1 MFWRILKKDLKRKK
15 TMNIILLLFVVLC
28 SMFAAASVNNIIAV
42 VGGLD
47 YYFEKA
53 ELGDYFIIERST
65 GGKDT
70 ISKILKH
77 SENVS
82 GYRTYNVVNASCDDL
97 KTDSGKLMEFSN
109 IALICDINNTKQ
121 NFFGMDNEVIT
132 NVENGKVYITGSV
145 PKREGV
151 KIGERFYVELGDT
164 KLPLE
169 VAGFAKD
176 ALLGSEM
183 MGNPRLLINSAD
195 FETLTA
201 DETIHTYSCGHV
213 YDIDTDN
220 AAALESELNEQNGML
235 FSGDRDLIKMTY
247 IMNMLVAAIIL
258 VVSAGL
264 LIVSFVVLRFTIRF
278 TIAEEFREIGVMKAI
293 GLNNSSIR
301 MLYLVKYLGI
311 TLAGA
316 VIGYFGSVPFG
327 NLLLKS
333 VSENMVLGN
342 DNGMIIG
349 VVCCIAVV
357 LIIMLFGW
365 SSTRR
370 IEKLS
375 AIDAV
380 RSGQTGERFRKRSL
394 LSLGKSKFG
403 STGFLA
409 LNDVTSEPK
418 QYGILTAVFAICTA
432 LVMILAVTANTL
444 DSGSL
449 LYLLSMTES
458 DVYLTDSSRAMEI
471 IAGTKTIC
479 ETEDEIADILTENDM
494 PGNVYLEDWYK
505 LPVTAKNGSFQINFL
520 KCADTVTTDYDYTDG
535 SAPMKPDEIAV
546 TKQISKK
553 LGAEIGDRVTVKIGG
568 EEREFIIT
576 AYFQCFNNLGECARF
591 HQDVEIADTLMT
603 SSFSYQI
610 TFDDHPDKAVIE
622 ERIEKLKD
630 IFDNQNIFDTKG
642 FVKDCMGVGDMIAA
656 VKNLVLML
664 SLIIIILLAVLMERS
679 FISKERSE
687 IALLKAVG
695 FDSGSVILYHT
706 MRFGITVIIAI
717 VTASALLM
725 PLTKLIMDPLFG
737 MMGAID
743 KIEYQFNAL
752 EIFGAYPVI
761 IFCVTVLS
769 AALTALYTKTIKASD
784 TASIE

>member
-65 GGKDT
+65 GGEDT

-82 GYRTYNVVNASCDDL
+82 GYRTYNVVSASCDDL

-132 NVENGKVYITGSV
+132 DVEKGKVYITGSV

-449 LYLLSMTES
+449 LYLLSMTDS
-458 DVYLTDSSRAMEI
+458 DVYLNDSRRGMEVI
-471 IAGTKTIC
+471 GGAKTIR
-479 ETEDEIADILTENDM
+479 ETEEEIADILAENDT
-494 PGNVYLEDWYK
+494 PGSVYLEGWYK
-505 LPVTAKNGSFQINFL
+505 LPVTAKNGSFQVNFL
-520 KCADTVTTDYDYTDG
+520 KCMDTNTSDYDYTEG
-535 SAPMKPDEIAV
+535 YVPLKLDEIAV
-546 TKQISKK
+546 TKQISDK
-553 LGAEIGDRVTVKIGG
+553 LGAKIGDRITVNIGG
-568 EEREFIIT
+568 KESEFIIT

-591 HQDVEIADTLMT
+591 HQDVEIADDLMT
-603 SSFSYQI
+603 GCFAYQI
-610 TFDDHPDKAVIE
+610 NFDDHPDKTVID
-622 ERIEKLKD
+622 ERIEKLKG
-630 IFDNQNIFDTKG
+630 IFDNKNIFDTKG
-642 FVKDCMGVGDMIAA
+642 FVKDCMGVGNTIAA

-679 FISKERSE
+679 FISKERAE
-687 IALLKAVG
+687 IALMKAMG
-695 FDSGSVILYHT
+695 FGNRSVIVHHT
-706 MRFGITVIIAI
+706 MRFGITVLTGI
-717 VTASALLM
+717 VTASVLLM
-725 PLTKLIMDPLFG
+725 PLTKLIMDPIFG
-737 MMGAID
+737 MMGAIGG
-743 KIEYQFNAL
+743 IEYQFNIL
-752 EIFGAYPVI
+752 EIFGLYPVI

-769 AALTALYTKTIKASD
+769 AALTALYTRTIKPSD
-784 TASIE
+784 TASVE

>member
-65 GGKDT
+65 SGEDT

-77 SENVS
+77 SESVS

-132 NVENGKVYITGSV
+132 DVEKGKVYITGSV

-311 TLAGA
+311 TIAGA

-357 LIIMLFGW
+357 LIIILFGW

-449 LYLLSMTES
+449 LYLLSITES
-458 DVYLTDSSRAMEI
+458 DVYMNDSTRAMEI
-471 IAGTKTIC
+471 IAGAKTIR
-479 ETEDEIADILTENDM
+479 ETEDEIVNILAENDM
-494 PGNVYLEDWYK
+494 PGNVYLEAWYK
-505 LPVTAKNGSFQINFL
+505 LPVTAKNGSFQVNFL
-520 KCADTVTTDYDYTDG
+520 NCMDTKTTDYDYTDG
-535 SAPMKPDEIAV
+535 SAPIKPDEIAV
-546 TKQISKK
+546 TKQISEK
-553 LGAEIGDRVTVKIGG
+553 LGAEIGDRVTVNIGG

-591 HQDVEIADTLMT
+591 HEDVSIPDSLMT
-603 SSFSYQI
+603 SSFAYQI
-610 TFDDHPDKAVIE
+610 NFDDHPDKTVID

-725 PLTKLIMDPLFG
+725 PLTKLIIDPIFG
-737 MMGAID
+737 MMGAIGN
-743 KIEYQFNAL
+743 IEYQFNVL

-769 AALTALYTKTIKASD
+769 AALTALYTKAIKSSD

>member
-65 GGKDT
+65 GGEDT

-132 NVENGKVYITGSV
+132 DVEKGKVYITGSV

-220 AAALESELNEQNGML
+220 PAALESELNEQNGML

-418 QYGILTAVFAICTA
+418 QYGILTVVFAICTA

>member
-15 TMNIILLLFVVLC
+15 AMNTILLLFVVLC
-28 SMFAAASVNNIIAV
+28 SMFAAASINNIIAV

-65 GGKDT
+65 GGEDT

-132 NVENGKVYITGSV
+132 DVEKGKVYITGSV

-220 AAALESELNEQNGML
+220 SAALESELNEQNGML

-449 LYLLSMTES
+449 LYLLSMTDS
-458 DVYLTDSSRAMEI
+458 DVYLNDSTRGMEVI
-471 IAGTKTIC
+471 GGAKTIR
-479 ETEDEIADILTENDM
+479 ETEEEIANILEENDM
-494 PGNVYLEDWYK
+494 HGSVYLESWYK
-505 LPVTAKNGSFQINFL
+505 LPVAAKNGSFQINFL

-591 HQDVEIADTLMT
+591 HQDVEIADDLMT
-603 SSFSYQI
+603 SCFAYQI
-610 TFDDHPDKAVIE
+610 NFDDDPDKTVID

-706 MRFGITVIIAI
+706 MRFGITVLTGI
-717 VTASALLM
+717 VAASVLLM
-725 PLTKLIMDPLFG
+725 PLTKLIMDPIFG
-737 MMGAID
+737 MMGAIGN
-743 KIEYQFNAL
+743 IEYQFNAL

>member
-65 GGKDT
+65 GGEDT

-82 GYRTYNVVNASCDDL
+82 GYKTYNVVNASCDDL

-132 NVENGKVYITGSV
+132 DVEKGKVYITGSV

-164 KLPLE
+164 KLLLE

-264 LIVSFVVLRFTIRF
+264 LIVSFVVSRFTIRF

-342 DNGMIIG
+342 DNGMIIS

-394 LSLGKSKFG
+394 LSLGKSKFS

-449 LYLLSMTES
+449 LYLLSITES
-458 DVYLTDSSRAMEI
+458 DVYMNNSTRAMEI
-471 IAGTKTIC
+471 IAGAKTIR
-479 ETEDEIADILTENDM
+479 ETEDEIVNILAENDM
-494 PGNVYLEDWYK
+494 PGNVYLEAWYK
-505 LPVTAKNGSFQINFL
+505 LPVTAKNGSFQVNFL
-520 KCADTVTTDYDYTDG
+520 NCMDTKTTDYDYTDG
-535 SAPMKPDEIAV
+535 SAPIKPDEIAV
-546 TKQISKK
+546 TKQISEK
-553 LGAEIGDRVTVKIGG
+553 LGAEIGDRVTVNIGG
-568 EEREFIIT
+568 EKREFIIT

-591 HQDVEIADTLMT
+591 HEDVSIPDSLMT
-603 SSFSYQI
+603 SSFAYQI
-610 TFDDHPDKAVIE
+610 NFDDHPDKAVIE

-725 PLTKLIMDPLFG
+725 PLTKLIIDPIFG
-737 MMGAID
+737 MMGAIGN
-743 KIEYQFNAL
+743 IEYQFNVL

-769 AALTALYTKTIKASD
+769 AALTALYTKAIKSSD

>member
-65 GGKDT
+65 GGEDT

-82 GYRTYNVVNASCDDL
+82 GYKTYNVVNASCDDL

-132 NVENGKVYITGSV
+132 DVEKGKVYITGSV

-183 MGNPRLLINSAD
+183 MGNPRLLVNSED
-195 FETLTA
+195 FETLMA
-201 DETIHTYSCGHV
+201 DETIRAYNCGHV
-213 YDIDTDN
+213 YYIGTDN

-301 MLYLVKYLGI
+301 VLYLVKYSGI
-311 TLAGA
+311 ALVGA

-327 NLLLKS
+327 NMLLES

-342 DNGMIIG
+342 DNSIMIGI
-349 VVCCIAVV
+349 VCCIAVV

-365 SSTRR
+365 GSTGK
-370 IEKLS
+370 IKKLS
-375 AIDAV
+375 PIDAV
-380 RSGQTGERFRKRSL
+380 RSGQTGERFKKRSIMT
-394 LSLGKSKFG
+394 LGKSRLG

-449 LYLLSMTES
+449 LYLLSITES
-458 DVYLTDSSRAMEI
+458 DVYMNDSTRAMEI
-471 IAGTKTIC
+471 IAGAKTIR
-479 ETEDEIADILTENDM
+479 ETEDEIVNILAENDM
-494 PGNVYLEDWYK
+494 PGNVYLEAWYK
-505 LPVTAKNGSFQINFL
+505 LPVTAKNGSFQVNFL
-520 KCADTVTTDYDYTDG
+520 NCMDTKTTDYDYTDG
-535 SAPMKPDEIAV
+535 SAAIKPDEIAV
-546 TKQISKK
+546 TKQISEK
-553 LGAEIGDRVTVKIGG
+553 LGAEIGDRVTVNIGG

-591 HQDVEIADTLMT
+591 HEDVSIPDSLMT
-603 SSFSYQI
+603 SSFAYQI
-610 TFDDHPDKAVIE
+610 NFDDHPDKTVID
-622 ERIEKLKD
+622 ERIEKLKG
-630 IFDNQNIFDTKG
+630 IFDNKNIFDTKG
-642 FVKDCMGVGDMIAA
+642 FVKDCMGVGNTIAA

-679 FISKERSE
+679 FISKERAE
-687 IALLKAVG
+687 IALMKAMG
-695 FDSGSVILYHT
+695 FGNRSVIVHHT
-706 MRFGITVIIAI
+706 MRFGITVLTGI
-717 VTASALLM
+717 VTASVLLM

-737 MMGAID
+737 MMGAIGS
-743 KIEYQFNAL
+743 IEYQFNIL
-752 EIFGAYPVI
+752 EIFGLYPVI
-761 IFCVTVLS
+761 IFCMTVLS
-769 AALTALYTKTIKASD
+769 AALTALYTRTIKPSD

>member
-65 GGKDT
+65 GGEDT

-82 GYRTYNVVNASCDDL
+82 GYKTYNVVNASCDDL

-132 NVENGKVYITGSV
+132 DVENGKVYITGSV

-164 KLPLE
+164 KLLLE

-342 DNGMIIG
+342 DNGMIIS

-394 LSLGKSKFG
+394 LSLGKSKFS

-449 LYLLSMTES
+449 LYLLSITES
-458 DVYLTDSSRAMEI
+458 DVYMNNSTRAMEI
-471 IAGTKTIC
+471 IAGAKTIR
-479 ETEDEIADILTENDM
+479 ETEDEIVNILAENDM
-494 PGNVYLEDWYK
+494 PGNVYLEAWYK
-505 LPVTAKNGSFQINFL
+505 LPVTAKNGSFQVNFL
-520 KCADTVTTDYDYTDG
+520 NCMDTKTTDYDYTDG
-535 SAPMKPDEIAV
+535 SAPIKPDEIAV
-546 TKQISKK
+546 TKQISEK
-553 LGAEIGDRVTVKIGG
+553 LGAEIGDRVTVNIGG
-568 EEREFIIT
+568 EKREFIIT

-591 HQDVEIADTLMT
+591 HEDVSIPDSLMT
-603 SSFSYQI
+603 SSFAYQI
-610 TFDDHPDKAVIE
+610 NFDDHPDKAVIE

-725 PLTKLIMDPLFG
+725 PLTKLIIDPIFG
-737 MMGAID
+737 MMGAIGN
-743 KIEYQFNAL
+743 IEYQFNVL

-769 AALTALYTKTIKASD
+769 AALTALYTKAIKSSD

>member
-65 GGKDT
+65 GGEDT

-370 IEKLS
+370 IGKLS

-494 PGNVYLEDWYK
+494 PGNVYLEGWYK
-505 LPVTAKNGSFQINFL
+505 LPVTAKNGNFQINFL

-546 TKQISKK
+546 TKQISQK

-725 PLTKLIMDPLFG
+725 PLTKLIIDPIFG
-737 MMGAID
+737 MMGAIG

-769 AALTALYTKTIKASD
+769 AALTALYTKAIKSSD

>member
-65 GGKDT
+65 GGEDT

-82 GYRTYNVVNASCDDL
+82 GYKTYNVVNASCDDL

-132 NVENGKVYITGSV
+132 DVEKGKVYITGSV

-380 RSGQTGERFRKRSL
+380 RSGQTGERFRERSL

-449 LYLLSMTES
+449 LYLLSMTDS
-458 DVYLTDSSRAMEI
+458 DVYLNDSTRGMEVI
-471 IAGTKTIC
+471 GGAKTIR
-479 ETEDEIADILTENDM
+479 ETEEEIADILAENDM
-494 PGNVYLEDWYK
+494 PGSVYLEGWYK
-505 LPVTAKNGSFQINFL
+505 LPVTAKNGSFQVNFL
-520 KCADTVTTDYDYTDG
+520 KCMDTNTSDYDYTEG
-535 SAPMKPDEIAV
+535 YAPLKLDEIAV
-546 TKQISKK
+546 TKQISDK
-553 LGAEIGDRVTVKIGG
+553 LGAKIGDRITVNIGG
-568 EEREFIIT
+568 KESEFIIT

-591 HQDVEIADTLMT
+591 HQDVEIADDLMT
-603 SSFSYQI
+603 TCFAYQI
-610 TFDDHPDKAVIE
+610 NFDDDPDKAVIE

-695 FDSGSVILYHT
+695 FDSGSVILYHA
-706 MRFGITVIIAI
+706 MRFGITVLTGI
-717 VTASALLM
+717 VAASVLLM
-725 PLTKLIMDPLFG
+725 PLTKLIIDPIFG
-737 MMGAID
+737 MMGAIGN
-743 KIEYQFNAL
+743 IEYQFNVL

>member
-65 GGKDT
+65 GGEDT

-82 GYRTYNVVNASCDDL
+82 GYKTYNVVNASCDDL

-132 NVENGKVYITGSV
+132 DVEKGKVYITGSV

-164 KLPLE
+164 KLLLE

-342 DNGMIIG
+342 DNGMIIS

-394 LSLGKSKFG
+394 LSLGKSKFS

-449 LYLLSMTES
+449 LYLLSITES
-458 DVYLTDSSRAMEI
+458 NVYMNNSTRAMEI
-471 IAGTKTIC
+471 IAGAKTIR
-479 ETEDEIADILTENDM
+479 ETEDEIVNILAENDM
-494 PGNVYLEDWYK
+494 PGNVYLEAWYK
-505 LPVTAKNGSFQINFL
+505 LPVTAKNGSFQVNFL
-520 KCADTVTTDYDYTDG
+520 NCMDTKTTDYDYTDG
-535 SAPMKPDEIAV
+535 SAPIKPDEIAV
-546 TKQISKK
+546 TKQISEK
-553 LGAEIGDRVTVKIGG
+553 LGAEIGDRVTVNIGG
-568 EEREFIIT
+568 EKREFIIT

-591 HQDVEIADTLMT
+591 HEDVSIPDSLMT
-603 SSFSYQI
+603 SSFAYQI
-610 TFDDHPDKAVIE
+610 NFDDHPDKAVIE

-725 PLTKLIMDPLFG
+725 PLTKLIIDPIFG
-737 MMGAID
+737 MMGAIGN
-743 KIEYQFNAL
+743 IEYQFNVL

-769 AALTALYTKTIKASD
+769 AALTALYTKAIKSSD

>member
-65 GGKDT
+65 GGEDT

-82 GYRTYNVVNASCDDL
+82 GYKTYNVVNASCDDL

-132 NVENGKVYITGSV
+132 DVEKGKVYITGSV

-164 KLPLE
+164 KLLLE

-342 DNGMIIG
+342 DNGMIIS

-394 LSLGKSKFG
+394 LSLGKSKFS

-449 LYLLSMTES
+449 LYLLSITES
-458 DVYLTDSSRAMEI
+458 DVYMNNSTRAMEI
-471 IAGTKTIC
+471 IAGAKTIR
-479 ETEDEIADILTENDM
+479 ETEDEIVNILAENDM
-494 PGNVYLEDWYK
+494 PGNVYLEAWYK
-505 LPVTAKNGSFQINFL
+505 LPVTAKNGSFQVNFL
-520 KCADTVTTDYDYTDG
+520 NCMDTKTTDYDYTDG
-535 SAPMKPDEIAV
+535 SAPIKPDEIAV
-546 TKQISKK
+546 TKQISEK
-553 LGAEIGDRVTVKIGG
+553 LDAEIGDRVTVNIGG
-568 EEREFIIT
+568 EKREFIIT

-591 HQDVEIADTLMT
+591 HEDVSIPDSLMT
-603 SSFSYQI
+603 SSFAYQI
-610 TFDDHPDKAVIE
+610 NFDDHPDKAVIE

-725 PLTKLIMDPLFG
+725 PLTKLIIDPIFG
-737 MMGAID
+737 MMGAIGN
-743 KIEYQFNAL
+743 IEYQFNVL

-769 AALTALYTKTIKASD
+769 AALTALYTKAIKSSD

>member
-1 MFWRILKKDLKRKK
+1 MFFRILKKDLKRKK

-65 GGKDT
+65 GGEDT

-77 SENVS
+77 NENVS
-82 GYRTYNVVNASCDDL
+82 GYKTYNVVNASCDDL

-132 NVENGKVYITGSV
+132 DVEKGKVYITGSV

-293 GLNNSSIR
+293 GLKNSSIR
-301 MLYLVKYLGI
+301 VLYLVKYSGI
-311 TLAGA
+311 ALAGA

-342 DNGMIIG
+342 DNSIMIGII
-349 VVCCIAVV
+349 CCIAVV

-365 SSTRR
+365 GSTGK
-370 IEKLS
+370 IKKLS
-375 AIDAV
+375 PIDAV
-380 RSGQTGERFRKRSL
+380 RSGQTGERFKKRSIMT
-394 LSLGKSKFG
+394 LGKSRLG

-449 LYLLSMTES
+449 LYLLSITES
-458 DVYLTDSSRAMEI
+458 DVYMNDSTRAMEI
-471 IAGTKTIC
+471 IAGAKTIR
-479 ETEDEIADILTENDM
+479 ETEDEIVNILAENDM
-494 PGNVYLEDWYK
+494 PGNVYLEAWYK
-505 LPVTAKNGSFQINFL
+505 LPVTAKNGSFQVNFL
-520 KCADTVTTDYDYTDG
+520 NCMDTKTTDYDYTDG
-535 SAPMKPDEIAV
+535 SAPIKPDEIAV
-546 TKQISKK
+546 TKQISEK
-553 LGAEIGDRVTVKIGG
+553 LGAEIGDRVTVNIGG

-591 HQDVEIADTLMT
+591 HEDVSIPDSLMT
-603 SSFSYQI
+603 SSFAYQI
-610 TFDDHPDKAVIE
+610 NFDDHPDKTVID
-622 ERIEKLKD
+622 ERIEKLKG
-630 IFDNQNIFDTKG
+630 IFDNKNIFDTKG
-642 FVKDCMGVGDMIAA
+642 FVKDCMGVGNTIAA

-679 FISKERSE
+679 FISKERAE
-687 IALLKAVG
+687 IALMKAMG
-695 FDSGSVILYHT
+695 FGNRSVIVHHT
-706 MRFGITVIIAI
+706 TRFGITVLTGI
-717 VTASALLM
+717 VTASVLLM
-725 PLTKLIMDPLFG
+725 PLTKLIMDPIFG
-737 MMGAID
+737 MMGAIGG
-743 KIEYQFNAL
+743 IEYQFNIL
-752 EIFGAYPVI
+752 EIFGLYPVI

-769 AALTALYTKTIKASD
+769 AALTALYTKAIKSSD

>member
-65 GGKDT
+65 GGEDT

-82 GYRTYNVVNASCDDL
+82 GYKTYNVVNASCDDL

-132 NVENGKVYITGSV
+132 DVEKGKVYITGSV
-145 PKREGV
+145 PKRKGV

-164 KLPLE
+164 KLLLE

-342 DNGMIIG
+342 DNGMIIS

-394 LSLGKSKFG
+394 LSLGKSKFS

-449 LYLLSMTES
+449 LYLLSITES
-458 DVYLTDSSRAMEI
+458 DVYMNNSTRAMEI
-471 IAGTKTIC
+471 IAGAKTIR
-479 ETEDEIADILTENDM
+479 ETEDEIVNILAENDM
-494 PGNVYLEDWYK
+494 PGNVYLEAWYK
-505 LPVTAKNGSFQINFL
+505 LPVTAKNGSFQVNFL
-520 KCADTVTTDYDYTDG
+520 NCMDTKTTDYDYTDG
-535 SAPMKPDEIAV
+535 SAPIKPDEIAV
-546 TKQISKK
+546 TKQISEK
-553 LGAEIGDRVTVKIGG
+553 LGAEIGDRVTVNIGG
-568 EEREFIIT
+568 EKREFIIT

-591 HQDVEIADTLMT
+591 HEDVSIPDSLMT
-603 SSFSYQI
+603 SSFAYQI
-610 TFDDHPDKAVIE
+610 NFDDHPDKAVIE

-725 PLTKLIMDPLFG
+725 PLTKLIIDPIFG
-737 MMGAID
+737 MMGAIGN
-743 KIEYQFNAL
+743 IEYQFNVL

-769 AALTALYTKTIKASD
+769 AALTALYTKAIKSSD

>member
-1 MFWRILKKDLKRKK
+1 MFFRILKKDLKRKK
-15 TMNIILLLFVVLC
+15 TMNIIILLFVILC
-28 SMFAAASVNNIIAV
+28 SMFAAASVNNIVAV

-53 ELGDYFIIERST
+53 GIGDYHIIERST
-65 GGKDT
+65 GGTDT
-70 ISKILKH
+70 ISEILEH
-77 SENVS
+77 SKNVS
-82 GYRTYNVVNASCDDL
+82 GYRTENVVYASCDNL
-97 KTDSGKLMEFSN
+97 KTNNGKLMEFSN
-109 IALICDINNTKQ
+109 IALVCDINDTKQ
-121 NFFGMDNEVIT
+121 NFFDMDNEVVT
-132 NVENGKVYITGSV
+132 EVEKGKVYITGNV

-151 KIGERFYVELGDT
+151 ETGDKFTVELGDT

-183 MGNPRLLINSAD
+183 MGNPRLLVNSED
-195 FETLTA
+195 FETLMA
-201 DETIHTYSCGHV
+201 DETIRTYNCGHV
-213 YDIDTDN
+213 YYIGTDN
-220 AAALESELNEQNGML
+220 VAALESELNEQKGLL
-235 FSGDRDLIKMTY
+235 FSGGTDLIKMTY

-264 LIVSFVVLRFTIRF
+264 LIVSFVVLRFTIKF
-278 TIAEEFREIGVMKAI
+278 TISEEFREIGVMKAI
-293 GLNNSSIR
+293 GLKNSSIR
-301 MLYLVKYLGI
+301 VLYLVKYSGI
-311 TLAGA
+311 ALAGA

-449 LYLLSMTES
+449 LYLMSMTDS
-458 DVYLTDSSRAMEI
+458 DVYLNDSTRGMEVI
-471 IAGTKTIC
+471 GGAKTIR
-479 ETEDEIADILTENDM
+479 ETEEEIADILAENDM
-494 PGNVYLEDWYK
+494 PGSVYLEGWYK
-505 LPVTAKNGSFQINFL
+505 LPVTAKNGSFQVNFL
-520 KCADTVTTDYDYTDG
+520 KCMDTNTSDYDYTEG
-535 SAPMKPDEIAV
+535 YVPLKLDEIAV
-546 TKQISKK
+546 TKQISDK
-553 LGAEIGDRVTVKIGG
+553 LGAKIGDRITVNIGG
-568 EEREFIIT
+568 KESEFIIT

-591 HQDVEIADTLMT
+591 HQDVEIADDLMT
-603 SSFSYQI
+603 SCFAYQI
-610 TFDDHPDKAVIE
+610 NFDDDPDKTVID
-622 ERIEKLKD
+622 ERIEKLKV
-630 IFDNQNIFDTKG
+630 IFDNKNIFDTKG
-642 FVKDCMGVGDMIAA
+642 FVKDCMGVGNTIAA
-656 VKNLVLML
+656 VKNLVLIL

-725 PLTKLIMDPLFG
+725 PLTKLIIDPIFG
-737 MMGAID
+737 MMGAIGN
-743 KIEYQFNAL
+743 IEYQFNVL

-769 AALTALYTKTIKASD
+769 AALTALYTKAIKSSD

>member
-65 GGKDT
+65 GGEDT

-82 GYRTYNVVNASCDDL
+82 GYKTYNVVNASCDDL

-109 IALICDINNTKQ
+109 IVLICDINNTKQ

-132 NVENGKVYITGSV
+132 DVEKGKVYITGSV

-264 LIVSFVVLRFTIRF
+264 LIVSFVVMRFTIKF
-278 TIAEEFREIGVMKAI
+278 TISEEFREIGVMKAI
-293 GLNNSSIR
+293 GLKNSSIR
-301 MLYLVKYLGI
+301 VLYLVKYSGI
-311 TLAGA
+311 ALAGA

-327 NLLLKS
+327 NMLLES

-342 DNGMIIG
+342 DNSIMIGII
-349 VVCCIAVV
+349 CCIAVV

-365 SSTRR
+365 GSTGK
-370 IEKLS
+370 IKKLS
-375 AIDAV
+375 PIDAV

-449 LYLLSMTES
+449 LYLLSITES
-458 DVYLTDSSRAMEI
+458 DVYMNDSTRAMEI
-471 IAGTKTIC
+471 IAGAKTIR
-479 ETEDEIADILTENDM
+479 ETEDEIVNILAENDM
-494 PGNVYLEDWYK
+494 PGNVYLEAWYK
-505 LPVTAKNGSFQINFL
+505 LPVTAKNGSFQVNFL
-520 KCADTVTTDYDYTDG
+520 NCMDTKTTDYDYTDG
-535 SAPMKPDEIAV
+535 SAPIKPDEIAV
-546 TKQISKK
+546 TKQISEK
-553 LGAEIGDRVTVKIGG
+553 LGAEIGDRVTVNIGG

-591 HQDVEIADTLMT
+591 HEDVSIPDSLMT
-603 SSFSYQI
+603 SSFAYQI
-610 TFDDHPDKAVIE
+610 NFDDHPDKTVID
-622 ERIEKLKD
+622 ERIEKLKG
-630 IFDNQNIFDTKG
+630 IFDNKNIFDTKG
-642 FVKDCMGVGDMIAA
+642 FVKDCMGVGNTIAA

-679 FISKERSE
+679 FISKERAE
-687 IALLKAVG
+687 IALMKAMG
-695 FDSGSVILYHT
+695 FGNRSVIVHHT
-706 MRFGITVIIAI
+706 TRFGITVLTGI
-717 VTASALLM
+717 VTASVLLM

-737 MMGAID
+737 MMGAIGS
-743 KIEYQFNAL
+743 IEYQFNIL
-752 EIFGAYPVI
+752 EIFGLYPVI
-761 IFCVTVLS
+761 IFCMTVLS
-769 AALTALYTKTIKASD
+769 AALTALYTRTIKPSD

>member
-65 GGKDT
+65 GGEDT

-82 GYRTYNVVNASCDDL
+82 GYKTYNVVNASCDDL

-132 NVENGKVYITGSV
+132 DVEKGKVYITGSV

-164 KLPLE
+164 KLLLE

-247 IMNMLVAAIIL
+247 IMNMLVA
-258 VVSAGL
+258 VSAGL

-342 DNGMIIG
+342 DNGMIIS

-394 LSLGKSKFG
+394 LSLGKSKFS

-449 LYLLSMTES
+449 LYLLSITES
-458 DVYLTDSSRAMEI
+458 DVYMNNSTRAMEI
-471 IAGTKTIC
+471 IAGAKTIR
-479 ETEDEIADILTENDM
+479 ETEDEIVNILAENDM
-494 PGNVYLEDWYK
+494 PGNVYLEAWYK
-505 LPVTAKNGSFQINFL
+505 LPVTAKNGSFQVNFL
-520 KCADTVTTDYDYTDG
+520 NCMDTKTTDYDYTDG
-535 SAPMKPDEIAV
+535 SAPIKPDEIAV
-546 TKQISKK
+546 TKQISEK
-553 LGAEIGDRVTVKIGG
+553 LGAEIGDRVTVNIGG
-568 EEREFIIT
+568 EKREFIIT

-591 HQDVEIADTLMT
+591 HEDVSIPDSLMT
-603 SSFSYQI
+603 SSFAYQI
-610 TFDDHPDKAVIE
+610 NFDDHPDKAVIE

-725 PLTKLIMDPLFG
+725 PLTKLIIDPIFG
-737 MMGAID
+737 MMGAIGN
-743 KIEYQFNAL
+743 IEYQFNVL

-769 AALTALYTKTIKASD
+769 AALTALYTKAIKSSD

>member
-15 TMNIILLLFVVLC
+15 TMNIILLLFVILC
-28 SMFAAASVNNIIAV
+28 SMFAAASVNNIVAV

-53 ELGDYFIIERST
+53 GISDYHIIDRST
-65 GGKDT
+65 DGEDT
-70 ISKILKH
+70 ISEILEH
-77 SENVS
+77 SEKVS
-82 GYRTYNVVNASCDDL
+82 DYRTENVIYAACDNL
-97 KTDSGKLMEFSN
+97 KKENGKLMDFTN
-109 IALICDINNTKQ
+109 IALVCDIGDTKQ
-121 NFFGMDNEVIT
+121 NFFDMNNEAVT
-132 NVENGKVYITGSV
+132 EVEQGKVYITGSV

-151 KIGERFYVELGDT
+151 KTGDRFYVELGST

-176 ALLGSEM
+176 ALLGSEI
-183 MGNPRLLINSAD
+183 MGNPRLLINHVD
-195 FETLTA
+195 FETLMD
-201 DETIHTYSCGHV
+201 DETIRTYNCGHV
-213 YDIDTDN
+213 YYISTDQVT
-220 AAALESELNEQNGML
+220 ALESELNEQKGIL
-235 FSGDRDLIKMTY
+235 FSGGTDLIKMTY
-247 IMNMLVAAIIL
+247 IMNMLVAVIIL
-258 VVSAGL
+258 VISAGM
-264 LIVSFVVLRFTIRF
+264 LIVSFVVLRFTIKF
-278 TIAEEFREIGVMKAI
+278 TISEEFREIGVMKAI
-293 GLNNSSIR
+293 GLKNSSIR
-301 MLYLVKYLGI
+301 VLYLVKYSGI
-311 TLAGA
+311 ALVGA

-327 NLLLKS
+327 NMLLES

-342 DNGMIIG
+342 DNSIMIGII
-349 VVCCIAVV
+349 CCIAVV

-365 SSTRR
+365 GSTGK
-370 IEKLS
+370 IKKLS
-375 AIDAV
+375 PIDAV
-380 RSGQTGERFRKRSL
+380 HSGQTGERFKKRSIMA
-394 LSLGKSKFG
+394 LGKSRLG

-444 DSGSL
+444 DSDSL

-479 ETEDEIADILTENDM
+479 ETEDEIADILAENDM
-494 PGNVYLEDWYK
+494 PGNVYLESWYK
-505 LPVTAKNGSFQINFL
+505 LPVRAKNGSFQVTFL

-535 SAPMKPDEIAV
+535 SAPIKPDEIAV

-553 LGAEIGDRVTVKIGG
+553 LGAEIGDRVTVNIGG
-568 EEREFIIT
+568 EESEFIIT

-610 TFDDHPDKAVIE
+610 NFDDHPDKAVIE

-630 IFDNQNIFDTKG
+630 IFDNKNVFDTRG
-642 FVKDCMGVGDMIAA
+642 FVKDCMGVGDTIAA

-679 FISKERSE
+679 FISKERAE
-687 IALLKAVG
+687 IALMKAIG
-695 FDSGSVILYHT
+695 FGNTSVIAHHT
-706 MRFGITVIIAI
+706 MRFGITVLTGI
-717 VTASALLM
+717 VAASVLLM
-725 PLTKLIMDPLFG
+725 PLTKLIMNPIFG
-737 MMGAID
+737 MMGAVGSID
-743 KIEYQFNAL
+743 YQFGVL
-752 EIFGAYPVI
+752 EIFVLYPAI

>member
-65 GGKDT
+65 GGEDT

-82 GYRTYNVVNASCDDL
+82 GYKTYNVVNASCDDL

-132 NVENGKVYITGSV
+132 DVEKGKVYITGSV

-151 KIGERFYVELGDT
+151 KVGERFYVELGDT

-264 LIVSFVVLRFTIRF
+264 LIVSFVVMRFTIKF
-278 TIAEEFREIGVMKAI
+278 TISEEFREIGVMKAI
-293 GLNNSSIR
+293 GLKNSSIR
-301 MLYLVKYLGI
+301 VLYLVKYSGI
-311 TLAGA
+311 ALAGA

-342 DNGMIIG
+342 DNSIMIGII
-349 VVCCIAVV
+349 CCIAVV

-365 SSTRR
+365 GSTGK
-370 IEKLS
+370 IKKLS
-375 AIDAV
+375 PIDAV
-380 RSGQTGERFRKRSL
+380 RSGQTGERFKKRSIMT
-394 LSLGKSKFG
+394 LGKSRLG

-449 LYLLSMTES
+449 LYLLSITES
-458 DVYLTDSSRAMEI
+458 DVYMNDSTRAMEI
-471 IAGTKTIC
+471 IAGAKTIR
-479 ETEDEIADILTENDM
+479 ETEDEIVNILAENDM
-494 PGNVYLEDWYK
+494 PGNVYLEAWYK
-505 LPVTAKNGSFQINFL
+505 LPVTAKNGSFQVNFL
-520 KCADTVTTDYDYTDG
+520 NCMDTKTTDYDYTDG
-535 SAPMKPDEIAV
+535 SAPIKPDEIAV
-546 TKQISKK
+546 TKQISEK
-553 LGAEIGDRVTVKIGG
+553 LGAEIGDRVTVNIGG

-591 HQDVEIADTLMT
+591 HEDVSIPDSLMT
-603 SSFSYQI
+603 SSFAYQI
-610 TFDDHPDKAVIE
+610 NFDDHPDKTVID
-622 ERIEKLKD
+622 ERIEKLKG
-630 IFDNQNIFDTKG
+630 IFDNKNIFDTKG
-642 FVKDCMGVGDMIAA
+642 FVKDCMGVGNTIAA

-679 FISKERSE
+679 FISKERAE
-687 IALLKAVG
+687 IALMKAMG
-695 FDSGSVILYHT
+695 FGNRSVIVHHT
-706 MRFGITVIIAI
+706 TRFGITVLTGI
-717 VTASALLM
+717 VTASVLLM

-737 MMGAID
+737 MMGAIGS
-743 KIEYQFNAL
+743 IEYQFNIL
-752 EIFGAYPVI
+752 EIFGLYPVI
-761 IFCVTVLS
+761 IFCMTVLS
-769 AALTALYTKTIKASD
+769 AALTALYTRTIKPSD

>member
-65 GGKDT
+65 GGEDT

-82 GYRTYNVVNASCDDL
+82 GYRTYNVVKASCDDL

-121 NFFGMDNEVIT
+121 NFFGMDNKVIT
-132 NVENGKVYITGSV
+132 NVEKGKVYITGSV

-258 VVSAGL
+258 VVSARL

-349 VVCCIAVV
+349 VVCSIAVV

-449 LYLLSMTES
+449 LYLLSMTDS
-458 DVYLTDSSRAMEI
+458 DVYLNDSTRGMEVI
-471 IAGTKTIC
+471 GGAKTIR
-479 ETEDEIADILTENDM
+479 ETEEEIADILIENDM
-494 PGNVYLEDWYK
+494 PGNVYLEGWYK

-520 KCADTVTTDYDYTDG
+520 KCEDTVTTNYDYTDG

-553 LGAEIGDRVTVKIGG
+553 LGAKIGDRITVNIGG
-568 EEREFIIT
+568 KESEFIIT

-591 HQDVEIADTLMT
+591 HQDVEIADDLMT
-603 SSFSYQI
+603 TCFAYQI
-610 TFDDHPDKAVIE
+610 NFDDDPDKTVIE

-664 SLIIIILLAVLMERS
+664 SLIIIILFAVLMERS

-695 FDSGSVILYHT
+695 FDSGSVILYHA

-725 PLTKLIMDPLFG
+725 PLTKLIIDPIFG
-737 MMGAID
+737 MMGAIGN
-743 KIEYQFNAL
+743 IEYQFNAL

>member
-65 GGKDT
+65 GGEDT

-82 GYRTYNVVNASCDDL
+82 GYRTYNVVNASCDNL

-264 LIVSFVVLRFTIRF
+264 LIVSFVVLRFTICF

-418 QYGILTAVFAICTA
+418 QYGMLTAVFAICTA

-505 LPVTAKNGSFQINFL
+505 LPVTAKNGNFQINFL

-656 VKNLVLML
+656 VKNLVLIL
-664 SLIIIILLAVLMERS
+664 SLIIVILLAVLMERS

>member
-65 GGKDT
+65 GGEDT

-82 GYRTYNVVNASCDDL
+82 GYKTYNVVNASCDDL

-132 NVENGKVYITGSV
+132 DVEKGKVYITGSV

-164 KLPLE
+164 KLLLE

-195 FETLTA
+195 FETLMA

-258 VVSAGL
+258 VVSVGL

-342 DNGMIIG
+342 DNGMIIS

-394 LSLGKSKFG
+394 LSLGKSKFS

-449 LYLLSMTES
+449 LYLLSITES
-458 DVYLTDSSRAMEI
+458 DVYMNNSTRAMEI
-471 IAGTKTIC
+471 IAGAKTIR
-479 ETEDEIADILTENDM
+479 ETEDEIVNILAENDM
-494 PGNVYLEDWYK
+494 PGNVYLEAWYK
-505 LPVTAKNGSFQINFL
+505 LPVTAKNGSFQVNFL
-520 KCADTVTTDYDYTDG
+520 NCMDTKTTDYDYTDG
-535 SAPMKPDEIAV
+535 SAPIKPDEIAV
-546 TKQISKK
+546 TKQISEK
-553 LGAEIGDRVTVKIGG
+553 LGAEIGDRVTVNIGG
-568 EEREFIIT
+568 EKREFIIT

-591 HQDVEIADTLMT
+591 HEDVSIPDSLMT
-603 SSFSYQI
+603 SSFAYQI
-610 TFDDHPDKAVIE
+610 NFDDHPDKAVIE

-725 PLTKLIMDPLFG
+725 PLTKLIIDPIFG
-737 MMGAID
+737 MMGAIGN
-743 KIEYQFNAL
+743 IEYQFNVL

-769 AALTALYTKTIKASD
+769 AALTALYTKAIKSSD

>member
-65 GGKDT
+65 GGEDT

-82 GYRTYNVVNASCDDL
+82 GYKTYNVVNASCDDL

-132 NVENGKVYITGSV
+132 DVEKGKVYITGSV

-449 LYLLSMTES
+449 LYLLSMTDS
-458 DVYLTDSSRAMEI
+458 DVYLNDSTRGMEVI
-471 IAGTKTIC
+471 GGAKTIR
-479 ETEDEIADILTENDM
+479 ETEEEIADILAENDM
-494 PGNVYLEDWYK
+494 PGSVYLEGWYK
-505 LPVTAKNGSFQINFL
+505 LPVTAKNGSFQVNFL
-520 KCADTVTTDYDYTDG
+520 KCMDTNTSDYDYTEG
-535 SAPMKPDEIAV
+535 YAPLKLDEIAV
-546 TKQISKK
+546 TKQISDK
-553 LGAEIGDRVTVKIGG
+553 LGAKIGDRITVNIGG
-568 EEREFIIT
+568 KESEFIIT

-591 HQDVEIADTLMT
+591 HQDVEIADDLMT
-603 SSFSYQI
+603 TCFAYQI
-610 TFDDHPDKAVIE
+610 NFDDDPDKAVIE

-695 FDSGSVILYHT
+695 FDSGSVILYHA
-706 MRFGITVIIAI
+706 MRFGITVLTGI
-717 VTASALLM
+717 VAASVLLM
-725 PLTKLIMDPLFG
+725 PPTKLIIDPIFG
-737 MMGAID
+737 MMGAIGN
-743 KIEYQFNAL
+743 IEYQFNVL

>member
-65 GGKDT
+65 GGEDT

-82 GYRTYNVVNASCDDL
+82 GYKTYNVVNASCDDL

-132 NVENGKVYITGSV
+132 DVEKGKVYITGSV

-164 KLPLE
+164 KLLLE

-278 TIAEEFREIGVMKAI
+278 TIAEEFREIGVMKDI

-342 DNGMIIG
+342 DNGMIIS

-394 LSLGKSKFG
+394 LSLGKSKFS

-449 LYLLSMTES
+449 LYLLSITES
-458 DVYLTDSSRAMEI
+458 DVYMNNSTRAMEI
-471 IAGTKTIC
+471 IAGAKTIR
-479 ETEDEIADILTENDM
+479 ETEDEIVNILAENDM
-494 PGNVYLEDWYK
+494 PGNVYLEAWYK
-505 LPVTAKNGSFQINFL
+505 LPVTAKNGSFQVNFL
-520 KCADTVTTDYDYTDG
+520 NCMDTKTTDYDYTDG
-535 SAPMKPDEIAV
+535 SAPIKPDEIAV
-546 TKQISKK
+546 TKQISEK
-553 LGAEIGDRVTVKIGG
+553 LGAEIGDRVTVNIGG
-568 EEREFIIT
+568 EKREFIIT

-591 HQDVEIADTLMT
+591 HEDVSIPDSLMT
-603 SSFSYQI
+603 SSFAYQI
-610 TFDDHPDKAVIE
+610 NFDDHPDKAVIE

-725 PLTKLIMDPLFG
+725 PLTKLIIDPIFG
-737 MMGAID
+737 MMGAIGN
-743 KIEYQFNAL
+743 IEYQFNVL

-769 AALTALYTKTIKASD
+769 AALTALYTKAIKSSD

>member
-65 GGKDT
+65 GGEDT

-132 NVENGKVYITGSV
+132 DVEKGKVYITGSV

-449 LYLLSMTES
+449 LYLLSMTDS
-458 DVYLTDSSRAMEI
+458 DVYLNDSTRGMEVI
-471 IAGTKTIC
+471 GGAKTIR
-479 ETEDEIADILTENDM
+479 ETEEEIANILEENDM
-494 PGNVYLEDWYK
+494 PGSVYLESWYK

-591 HQDVEIADTLMT
+591 HQDVEIADDLMT
-603 SSFSYQI
+603 SCFAYQI
-610 TFDDHPDKAVIE
+610 NFDDDPDKTVID

-706 MRFGITVIIAI
+706 MRFGITVLTGI
-717 VTASALLM
+717 VAASVLLM
-725 PLTKLIMDPLFG
+725 PLTKLIIDPIFG
-737 MMGAID
+737 MMGAIGN
-743 KIEYQFNAL
+743 IEYQFNVL

-769 AALTALYTKTIKASD
+769 AALTALYTKAIKSSD

>member
-28 SMFAAASVNNIIAV
+28 SMFAAASINNIIAV

-65 GGKDT
+65 GGEDT

-132 NVENGKVYITGSV
+132 DVEKGKVYITGSV

-195 FETLTA
+195 FETLMA

-220 AAALESELNEQNGML
+220 ATALESELNEQNGML

-449 LYLLSMTES
+449 LYLLSITDS
-458 DVYLTDSSRAMEI
+458 DVYLNDSTRGMEVI
-471 IAGTKTIC
+471 GGAKTIR
-479 ETEDEIADILTENDM
+479 ETEEEIADILKENDM
-494 PGNVYLEDWYK
+494 PGSVYLEGWYK
-505 LPVTAKNGSFQINFL
+505 LPVTAKNGSFQVNFL
-520 KCADTVTTDYDYTDG
+520 KCMDTNTSDYDYTEG
-535 SAPMKPDEIAV
+535 YVPLKLDEIAV
-546 TKQISKK
+546 TKQISDK
-553 LGAEIGDRVTVKIGG
+553 LGAKIGDRITVNIGG
-568 EEREFIIT
+568 KESEFIIT

-591 HQDVEIADTLMT
+591 HQDVEIADDLMT
-603 SSFSYQI
+603 TCFAYQI
-610 TFDDHPDKAVIE
+610 NFDDDPDKTVID
-622 ERIEKLKD
+622 ERIERLKV
-630 IFDNQNIFDTKG
+630 IFDNKNIFDTKG
-642 FVKDCMGVGDMIAA
+642 FVKDCIGVGDTIAA
-656 VKNLVLML
+656 VKDLVLIL

-706 MRFGITVIIAI
+706 MRFGITVLTGI
-717 VTASALLM
+717 VAASVLLM
-725 PLTKLIMDPLFG
+725 PLTKLIMDPIFG
-737 MMGAID
+737 MMGAIGN
-743 KIEYQFNAL
+743 IEYQFNAL

>member
-65 GGKDT
+65 GGEDT

-82 GYRTYNVVNASCDDL
+82 GYKTYNVVNASCDDL

-121 NFFGMDNEVIT
+121 NFFGMDNEVMT
-132 NVENGKVYITGSV
+132 DVEKGKVYITGSV

-164 KLPLE
+164 KLLLE

-342 DNGMIIG
+342 DNGMIIS

-394 LSLGKSKFG
+394 LSLGKSKFS

-449 LYLLSMTES
+449 LYLLSITES
-458 DVYLTDSSRAMEI
+458 DVYMNNSTRAMEI
-471 IAGTKTIC
+471 IAGAKTIR
-479 ETEDEIADILTENDM
+479 ETEDEIVNILAENDM
-494 PGNVYLEDWYK
+494 PGNVYLEAWYK
-505 LPVTAKNGSFQINFL
+505 LPVTAKNGSFQVNFL
-520 KCADTVTTDYDYTDG
+520 NCMDTKTTDYDYTDG
-535 SAPMKPDEIAV
+535 SAPIKPDEIAV
-546 TKQISKK
+546 TKQISEK
-553 LGAEIGDRVTVKIGG
+553 LGAEIGDRVTVNIGG
-568 EEREFIIT
+568 EKREFIIT

-591 HQDVEIADTLMT
+591 HEDVSIPDSLMT
-603 SSFSYQI
+603 SSFAYQI
-610 TFDDHPDKAVIE
+610 NFDDHPDKAVIE

-725 PLTKLIMDPLFG
+725 PLTKLIIDPIFG
-737 MMGAID
+737 MMGAIGN
-743 KIEYQFNAL
+743 IEYQFNVL

-769 AALTALYTKTIKASD
+769 AALTALYTKAIKSSD

>member
-65 GGKDT
+65 GGEDT

-132 NVENGKVYITGSV
+132 DVENGKVYITGSV

-220 AAALESELNEQNGML
+220 VAALESELNEQNGML
-235 FSGDRDLIKMTY
+235 FFGDRDLIKMTY

-418 QYGILTAVFAICTA
+418 QYGMLTAVFAICTA

-664 SLIIIILLAVLMERS
+664 SLIIIILFAVLMERS

-695 FDSGSVILYHT
+695 FDSGSVILYHA

-725 PLTKLIMDPLFG
+725 PLTKLIIDPIFG
-737 MMGAID
+737 MMGAIGN
-743 KIEYQFNAL
+743 IEYQFNVL

-769 AALTALYTKTIKASD
+769 AALTALYTKAIKSSD

>member
-1 MFWRILKKDLKRKK
+1 MFFRILKKDLKRKK

-28 SMFAAASVNNIIAV
+28 SMFAAASVNNIVAV

-53 ELGDYFIIERST
+53 GIGDYHIIERST
-65 GGKDT
+65 GGEDT
-70 ISKILKH
+70 ISEILEH

-82 GYRTYNVVNASCDDL
+82 GYKTYNVVNASCDDL

-132 NVENGKVYITGSV
+132 DVEKGKVYITGSV

-342 DNGMIIG
+342 DNSIMIGII
-349 VVCCIAVV
+349 CCIAVV

-365 SSTRR
+365 GSTGK
-370 IEKLS
+370 IKKLS
-375 AIDAV
+375 PIDAV
-380 RSGQTGERFRKRSL
+380 RSGQTGERFKKRSIMT
-394 LSLGKSKFG
+394 LGKSKLG

-449 LYLLSMTES
+449 LYLLSITES
-458 DVYLTDSSRAMEI
+458 DVYMNDSTRAMEI
-471 IAGTKTIC
+471 IAGAKTIR
-479 ETEDEIADILTENDM
+479 ETEDEIVNILVENDM
-494 PGNVYLEDWYK
+494 PGNVYLEAWYK
-505 LPVTAKNGSFQINFL
+505 LPVTAKNGSFQVNFL
-520 KCADTVTTDYDYTDG
+520 NCMDTKTTDYDYTDG
-535 SAPMKPDEIAV
+535 SAPIKPDEIAV
-546 TKQISKK
+546 TKQISEK
-553 LGAEIGDRVTVKIGG
+553 LGAEIGDRVTVNIGG

-591 HQDVEIADTLMT
+591 HEDVSIPDSLMT
-603 SSFSYQI
+603 SSFAYQI
-610 TFDDHPDKAVIE
+610 NFDDHPDKAVIE

-725 PLTKLIMDPLFG
+725 PLTKLIIDPIFG
-737 MMGAID
+737 MMGAIGN
-743 KIEYQFNAL
+743 IEYQFNVL

-769 AALTALYTKTIKASD
+769 AALTALYTKAIKSSD

>member
-65 GGKDT
+65 GGEDT

-82 GYRTYNVVNASCDDL
+82 GYKTYNVVNASCDDL

-132 NVENGKVYITGSV
+132 DVEKGKVYITGSV

-169 VAGFAKD
+169 VAGFAKN

-183 MGNPRLLINSAD
+183 MGNPRLLVNSED
-195 FETLTA
+195 FETLMA
-201 DETIHTYSCGHV
+201 DETIRAYNCGHV
-213 YDIDTDN
+213 YYIGTDN

-301 MLYLVKYLGI
+301 VLYLVKYSGI
-311 TLAGA
+311 ALVGA

-327 NLLLKS
+327 NMLLES

-342 DNGMIIG
+342 DNSIMIGI
-349 VVCCIAVV
+349 VCCIAVV

-365 SSTRR
+365 GSTGK
-370 IEKLS
+370 IKKLS
-375 AIDAV
+375 PIDAV
-380 RSGQTGERFRKRSL
+380 RSGQTGERFKKRSIMT
-394 LSLGKSKFG
+394 LGKSRLG

-449 LYLLSMTES
+449 LYLLSITES
-458 DVYLTDSSRAMEI
+458 DVYMNDSTRAMEI
-471 IAGTKTIC
+471 IAGAKTIR
-479 ETEDEIADILTENDM
+479 ETEDEIVNILAENDI
-494 PGNVYLEDWYK
+494 PGNVYLEAWYK
-505 LPVTAKNGSFQINFL
+505 LPVTAKNGSFQVNFL
-520 KCADTVTTDYDYTDG
+520 NCMDTKTTDYDYTDG
-535 SAPMKPDEIAV
+535 SAPIKPDEIAV
-546 TKQISKK
+546 TKQISEK
-553 LGAEIGDRVTVKIGG
+553 LGAEIGDRVIVNIGG

-591 HQDVEIADTLMT
+591 HEDVSIPDSLMT
-603 SSFSYQI
+603 SSFAYQI
-610 TFDDHPDKAVIE
+610 NFDDHPDKTVID
-622 ERIEKLKD
+622 ERIEKLKG
-630 IFDNQNIFDTKG
+630 IFDNKNIFDTKG
-642 FVKDCMGVGDMIAA
+642 FVKDCMGVGNTIAA

-679 FISKERSE
+679 FISKERAE
-687 IALLKAVG
+687 IALMKAMG
-695 FDSGSVILYHT
+695 FGNRSVIVHHT
-706 MRFGITVIIAI
+706 TRFGITVLTGI
-717 VTASALLM
+717 VTASVLLM

-737 MMGAID
+737 MMGAIGS
-743 KIEYQFNAL
+743 IEYQFNIL
-752 EIFGAYPVI
+752 EIFGLYPVI

-769 AALTALYTKTIKASD
+769 AALTALYTRTIKPSD

>member
-1 MFWRILKKDLKRKK
+1 MFFRILKKDLKRKK

-65 GGKDT
+65 GGEDT

-82 GYRTYNVVNASCDDL
+82 GYKTYNVVNASCDDL

-132 NVENGKVYITGSV
+132 DVEKGKVYITGSV

-220 AAALESELNEQNGML
+220 AAALESELNEQNRML

-342 DNGMIIG
+342 DNSIMIGII
-349 VVCCIAVV
+349 CCIAVV

-365 SSTRR
+365 GSTGK
-370 IEKLS
+370 IKKLS
-375 AIDAV
+375 PIDAV
-380 RSGQTGERFRKRSL
+380 RSGQTGERFKKRSIMT
-394 LSLGKSKFG
+394 LGKSKLG

-449 LYLLSMTES
+449 LYLLSITES
-458 DVYLTDSSRAMEI
+458 DVYMNDSTRAMEI
-471 IAGTKTIC
+471 IAGAKTIR
-479 ETEDEIADILTENDM
+479 ETEDEIVNILVENDM
-494 PGNVYLEDWYK
+494 PGNVYLEAWYK
-505 LPVTAKNGSFQINFL
+505 LPVTAKNGSFQVNFL
-520 KCADTVTTDYDYTDG
+520 NCMDTKTTDYDYTDG
-535 SAPMKPDEIAV
+535 SAPIKPDEIAV
-546 TKQISKK
+546 TKQISEK
-553 LGAEIGDRVTVKIGG
+553 LGAEIGDRVTVNIGG

-591 HQDVEIADTLMT
+591 HEDVSIPDSLMT
-603 SSFSYQI
+603 SSFAYQI
-610 TFDDHPDKAVIE
+610 NFDDHPDKAVIE

-725 PLTKLIMDPLFG
+725 PLTKLIIDPIFG
-737 MMGAID
+737 MMGAIGN
-743 KIEYQFNAL
+743 IEYQFNVL

-769 AALTALYTKTIKASD
+769 AALTALYTKAIKSSD

>member
-65 GGKDT
+65 GGEDT

-82 GYRTYNVVNASCDDL
+82 GYKTYNVVNASCDDL

-132 NVENGKVYITGSV
+132 DVEKGKVYITGSV

-164 KLPLE
+164 KLLLE

-342 DNGMIIG
+342 DNGMIIS

-394 LSLGKSKFG
+394 LSLGKSKFS

-449 LYLLSMTES
+449 LYLLSITES
-458 DVYLTDSSRAMEI
+458 DVYMNNSTRAMEI
-471 IAGTKTIC
+471 IAGAKTIR
-479 ETEDEIADILTENDM
+479 ETEDEIVNILAENDM
-494 PGNVYLEDWYK
+494 PGNVYLEAWYK
-505 LPVTAKNGSFQINFL
+505 LPVTAKNGSFQVNFL
-520 KCADTVTTDYDYTDG
+520 NCMDTKTTDYDYTDG
-535 SAPMKPDEIAV
+535 SAPIKPDEIAV
-546 TKQISKK
+546 TKQISEK
-553 LGAEIGDRVTVKIGG
+553 LGAEIGDRVTVNIGG
-568 EEREFIIT
+568 EKREFIIT

-591 HQDVEIADTLMT
+591 HEDVSIPDSLMT
-603 SSFSYQI
+603 SSFAYQI
-610 TFDDHPDKAVIE
+610 NFDDHPDKAVIE

-725 PLTKLIMDPLFG
+725 PLTKLIIDPIFG
-737 MMGAID
+737 MMGAIGN
-743 KIEYQFNAL
+743 IEYQFNVL

-769 AALTALYTKTIKASD
+769 AALTALYTKAIKSSD

>member
-28 SMFAAASVNNIIAV
+28 SMFASASINNIIAV

-65 GGKDT
+65 GGEDT

-132 NVENGKVYITGSV
+132 DVEKGKVYITGSV

-418 QYGILTAVFAICTA
+418 QYGMLTAVFAICTA

-449 LYLLSMTES
+449 LYLLSMTDS
-458 DVYLTDSSRAMEI
+458 DVYLNDSTRGMEVI
-471 IAGTKTIC
+471 GGAKTIR
-479 ETEDEIADILTENDM
+479 ETEEEIANILEENDM
-494 PGNVYLEDWYK
+494 PGSVYLESWYK
-505 LPVTAKNGSFQINFL
+505 LPVAAKNGSFQINFL

-553 LGAEIGDRVTVKIGG
+553 LGAEIGDRVTVTIGG

-591 HQDVEIADTLMT
+591 HQDVEIADDLMT
-603 SSFSYQI
+603 SCFAYQI
-610 TFDDHPDKAVIE
+610 NFDDDPDKAVID
-622 ERIEKLKD
+622 ERIERLKV
-630 IFDNQNIFDTKG
+630 IFDNKNIFDTKG
-642 FVKDCMGVGDMIAA
+642 FVKDCTGVGDTIAA
-656 VKNLVLML
+656 VKDLVLIL
-664 SLIIIILLAVLMERS
+664 SLIIVILLAVLMERS

-695 FDSGSVILYHT
+695 FDSGSVILYHA
-706 MRFGITVIIAI
+706 MRLGITVLTGI
-717 VTASALLM
+717 VAASVLLM
-725 PLTKLIMDPLFG
+725 PLTKLIMDPIFG
-737 MMGAID
+737 MMGAIGN
-743 KIEYQFNAL
+743 IEYQFNAL

-769 AALTALYTKTIKASD
+769 AALTAIYTKTIKASD